1 MQVRQQTGGRFVSS
15 PSLQNRFQRD
25 FLFGNRSGVD
35 RRFNLLGQIAS
46 GGNFVVLLV
55 VIVFAS
61 GRRASVRRR
70 VLLLLASSRSDF
82 GGGPFSNFR
91 TRVDI
96 STPLLLL
103 LFFFFFAADLGSS
116 LKGPGLSAAFSFFV
130 RVCVWR
136 AICIERVFA

>member
-35 RRFNLLGQIAS
+35 RRFNLLGQIVS
-46 GGNFVVLLV
+46 GGNVVLLLV

-91 TRVDI
+91 TSRYLDAFVVVVV
-96 STPLLLL
+96 LL
-103 LFFFFFAADLGSS
+103 LFGFFFERARAFCCVLLFRSRLRVARDMYRESLFA
-116 LKGPGLSAAFSFFV
+116 
-130 RVCVWR
+130 
-136 AICIERVFA
+136 